1 MSEGH
6 SYYIR
11 NFQVSKQ
18 ARKFRAIPSMYTIF
32 FTPWTIIEEIPP
44 ESSASLPL
52 YVFNFVDFGDLDD
65 KARHGD
71 GLIGMHPNEFYKT
84 KLCLYA

>member
-1 MSEGH
+1 M
-6 SYYIR
+6 
-11 NFQVSKQ
+11 
-18 ARKFRAIPSMYTIF
+18 
-32 FTPWTIIEEIPP
+32 EEIPP
-44 ESSASLPL
+44 ELSASLPL